1 MRWAREKFWIG
12 SAMILL
18 TRKTRVLA
26 EQLRSAGHKVFECP
40 LIERVALTLTA
51 PQQALQHQHYDHVF
65 VGSQFAGESWPL
77 HNHVQA
83 TFWAPG
89 QATAAWLA
97 RQFNKVNAPTHG
109 EGVDALN
116 PDRNGRWLILTALGG
131 RSERLAERVRQA
143 DVVPVYQTSIDISQK
158 YACAAQLPTTVV
170 LTSKL
175 AATALID
182 LPHARQSRYIV
193 SSNEVANYLRQ
204 HGISNVFTVGQ
215 ATESALLPAILQVC
229 KDHHD

>member
-1 MRWAREKFWIG
+1 
-12 SAMILL
+12 MILL
-18 TRKTRVLA
+18 TRNTRILA
-26 EQLRSAGHKVFECP
+26 EQLRSAGHQVLECP
-40 LIERVALTLTA
+40 LIERVPLTLTA
-51 PQQALQHQHYDHVF
+51 PQRALQHQHYDHVF
-65 VGSQFAGESWPL
+65 VGSQFAGEAWPL
-77 HNHVQA
+77 HNHAQA
-83 TFWAPG
+83 KFWAPG

-97 RQFNKVNAPTHG
+97 RQFNKVQAPTQG

-131 RSERLAERVRQA
+131 RSETLAEHVTQA
-143 DVVPVYQTSIDISQK
+143 DVVPVYQTHIDMTQK
-158 YACAAQLPTTVV
+158 HACAAQLPATVV

-193 SSNEVANYLRQ
+193 SSNDVADYLRQ
-204 HGISNVFTVGQ
+204 HGIDSIFTVGQ